1 MLLCKI
7 NMELL
12 NKGSAEEESAEP
24 FLSILT
30 NILDRKLRH

>member
-7 NMELL
+7 NMELF
-12 NKGSAEEESAEP
+12 NKGSAEEKSVEP
-24 FLSILT
+24 FLSILI